1 MLFVIKCLHG
11 SSTGFLYITNNE
23 KKSRHEEGFDVA
35 FLSLILALI
44 FGVVLFIIYDE
55 PQWIAVLV
63 RVYLGVGQHAP

>member
-1 MLFVIKCLHG
+1 MGLRDW
-11 SSTGFLYITNNE
+11 FLYITNNE

-35 FLSLILALI
+35 FFVINTLALI

-63 RVYLGVGQHAP
+63 RVYLSVGQHAP